1 MAFFG
6 VMAFML
12 CLYYG
17 DKVDKLSRQV
27 KKLDKQGKGANQMSA
42 IFKELVNQSVKLE
55 MDDWV
60 STQEAWMVLAVD
72 EDWVKI
78 QRTDKKGQVLTKIVR
93 LDDIKSVE
101 LV

>member
-6 VMAFML
+6 VMAFIL

-17 DKVDKLSRQV
+17 DKVGKLNRQV
-27 KKLDKQGKGANQMSA
+27 KKLEKQGKGANQMSA

-55 MDDWV
+55 MDALINTTEPWTIL
-60 STQEAWMVLAVD
+60 SVD